1 MAKRIIYIIISCILL
16 ILLMLVSWK
25 IGYQTGVTH
34 TEGSYQYLDVV
45 SEEGDTNDRLSAKL
59 WRELSLNLFLQLEQK
74 QELNE
79 KNNFAKDRTQ
89 NLAKKALFLDAYIYY
104 LDPSFYQ
111 IDSSRHVTSLLKKLN
126 YLDKNENFDVIPN
139 MNDRLIEL
147 QNGDKQLADY
157 PDIFDLPLRDIYIP
171 GVYEKIR
178 DFAKEELNKKS
189 KIDSKGDNS

>member
-16 ILLMLVSWK
+16 IILMFVSWK

-34 TEGSYQYLDVV
+34 TKESYQYLDVV

-59 WRELSLNLFLQLEQK
+59 WRELSLNLFLQLKQK

-79 KNNFAKDRTQ
+79 KNNFTNDRTQ

-126 YLDKNENFDVIPN
+126 YLDKNEKFDVIPN

-147 QNGDKQLADY
+147 QNSDKQLADY
-157 PDIFDLPLRDIYIP
+157 PDIFDLPIRDIYIP